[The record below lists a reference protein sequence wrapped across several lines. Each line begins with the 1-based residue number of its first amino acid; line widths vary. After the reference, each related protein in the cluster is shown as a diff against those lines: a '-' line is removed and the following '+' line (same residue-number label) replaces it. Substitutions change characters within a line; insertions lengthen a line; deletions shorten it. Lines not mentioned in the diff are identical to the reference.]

1 MFPEANG
8 AALMLCETL
17 PRSWSEG
24 SYDES
29 FSGQLLDDLRVHPCV
44 LFGDPGRRFYPKAVQ
59 PLASF
64 EYGKD
69 GFSAI
74 TVFKL

>member
-1 MFPEANG
+1 MIPANAAAAMFG
-8 AALMLCETL
+8 RTL
-17 PRSWSEG
+17 PRPWSDG

-29 FSGQLLDDLRVHPCV
+29 FSEQLLHDLRVHPCV